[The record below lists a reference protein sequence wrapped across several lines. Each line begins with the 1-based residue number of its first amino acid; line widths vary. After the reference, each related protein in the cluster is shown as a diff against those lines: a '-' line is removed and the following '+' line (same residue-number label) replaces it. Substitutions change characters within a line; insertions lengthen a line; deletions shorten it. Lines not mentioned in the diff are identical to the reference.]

1 MKRLLTTL
9 LCALLL
15 NSASFAQFADSSF
28 IHKPVKASD
37 FNAKQLI
44 VPGALMATGAVIH
57 FAMHD
62 SVDGAL
68 NVQTAKWA
76 PDGQKF
82 RLDDYLRIVPT
93 AMNIGYEYIGGEPQ
107 HDLTDRVIET
117 LWAYGA
123 FCVVGYSTKA
133 IVKSSRP
140 DGTIDNSFPS
150 GHACVSFAGAEL
162 VRMEYGWGCGA
173 SAYAVAAGVCVLRLY
188 NNEHWVSDLL
198 FGAGV
203 GILSAHIGGWLLE
216 PTKKILGI
224 MPDNLSVAAVAD
236 PVSGA
241 VCPALALRF

>member
-1 MKRLLTTL
+1 M
-9 LCALLL
+9 
-15 NSASFAQFADSSF
+15 
-28 IHKPVKASD
+28 
-37 FNAKQLI
+37 
-44 VPGALMATGAVIH
+44 
-57 FAMHD
+57 
-62 SVDGAL
+62 
-68 NVQTAKWA
+68 
-76 PDGQKF
+76 
-82 RLDDYLRIVPT
+82 
-93 AMNIGYEYIGGEPQ
+93 
-107 HDLTDRVIET
+107 
-117 LWAYGA
+117 
-123 FCVVGYSTKA
+123 
-133 IVKSSRP
+133 
-140 DGTIDNSFPS
+140 
-150 GHACVSFAGAEL
+150 SFAGAEL